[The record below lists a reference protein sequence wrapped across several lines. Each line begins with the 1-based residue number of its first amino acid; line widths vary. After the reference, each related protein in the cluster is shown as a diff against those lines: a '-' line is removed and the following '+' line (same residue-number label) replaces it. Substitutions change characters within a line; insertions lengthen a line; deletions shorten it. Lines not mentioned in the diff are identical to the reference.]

1 MHGLK
6 NAGLAAAALIF
17 AALTV
22 DPAPGQQPSA
32 PAEGEQVPAAAVDP
46 DSFGFSV
53 SDFAAS
59 LGVRMRGLLGSKSAV
74 DQVRDIVDPAALQYN
89 YYRSAMS
96 VLTSWTAGT
105 SFSGLVRINQPLKPG
120 FVNFFILNHAHLAAK
135 APGLACNCAYV
146 PESWSIVCDG
156 LFLTN
161 AQRLL
166 ESKPVK
172 LQPVD
177 DNKDGKGTDDLN
189 QQIQGMFRGF
199 LFEWMIAH
207 ELGHL
212 LHNHT
217 VKDMARAWNYG
228 NGIPIG
234 LAAEKDADEFYI
246 SRMQHNQQ
254 RQFGA
259 WIGLSNVITDIY
271 AQGVQTQHSAEELQA
286 QIKKHGP
293 HFIYDT
299 ELGIEVRYVADK
311 HPPLLVRAL
320 NLANLVIA
328 RYPQMYDN
336 SGYFDRVR
344 DRITPKLSTTP
355 DSPEL
360 CLTDNTSTDEDSS
373 EEQVLAKHLDILLT
387 QAAPSPW
394 TRATIDKLRK
404 RVSEQKDPVI
414 RTLSSLATDLDEA
427 LAEPVAA
434 KTRSG
439 IEAAEA
445 ASESL
450 PDPYKATLRL
460 LAFVARA
467 RAGLLPEAMSADDAI
482 ESGQDRLNQMIA
494 AGALDLSKPPEKMEA
509 LRILLQIGLARGKS
523 RDARTEAVLDTIV
536 EDLLKLKDTA
546 ETDKQMLLQILEADF
561 NAISQDNALPEK
573 TVARGRA
580 AARVAALADEENWPL
595 IEVNYLASELALLE
609 RVKPRPLEELMA
621 GYFGLGRQLR
631 FAGAVEMA
639 PAMFQRAIDNAD
651 AALSSNDTKATD
663 KKQIS
668 KQRLKFLNDLGWS
681 LLTVRKFPD
690 AVVPLTA
697 ALEGR
702 LAEHAGRT
710 TCDKS
715 RDDDVEFATV
725 NQNLADV
732 SLALGQFDKAADY
745 AHQARKCRTELGL
758 KYRATESTK
767 TEGYALIY
775 GGKRSEGIKL
785 LEEYSAAIR
794 DLLDDD
800 MLPAGDP
807 FMSGA
812 IVAGSFVPI
821 EEFVQRPDKNRPIK
835 IPPENA
841 APTGAK
847 EKQ

>member
-1 MHGLK
+1 MHSLR
-6 NAGLAAAALIF
+6 NAGLAAAALIV

-32 PAEGEQVPAAAVDP
+32 PAESEQVPAAAVDP
-46 DSFGFSV
+46 NSFGFSV

-74 DQVRDIVDPAALQYN
+74 DQVREIVDPAALQYN

-105 SFSGLVRINQPLKPG
+105 SFSGLVRVNQPLKPG
-120 FVNFFILNHAHLAAK
+120 FVNFFILNHAHLAAR

-166 ESKPVK
+166 ENKPVK

-177 DNKDGKGTDDLN
+177 DNKDGKDKDTDDLN

-234 LAAEKDADEFYI
+234 LAAEKEADEFYI

-259 WIGLSNVITDIY
+259 WIGLSNVITHLY

-328 RYPQMYDN
+328 RYPQMYDS

-355 DSPEL
+355 DLPEL
-360 CLTDNTSTDEDSS
+360 CLTDNISTDQDLS

-387 QAAPSPW
+387 QAAPPPW
-394 TRATIDKLRK
+394 IRATIDKLR
-404 RVSEQKDPVI
+404 RNVSEQKDPVI

-427 LAEPVAA
+427 LAEPAPAA
-434 KTRSG
+434 R

-445 ASESL
+445 ASENL
-450 PDPYKATLRL
+450 PDPYKSTLRL

-467 RAGLLPEAMSADDAI
+467 RAGLLPETMSAYDAI
-482 ESGQDRLNQMIA
+482 KSGQDRLNQMIA
-494 AGALDLSKPPEKMEA
+494 AGALDLSKPAEKMEA

-523 RDARTEAVLDTIV
+523 RDARADALLDAIV
-536 EDLLKLKDTA
+536 EEALKLKDTA

-561 NAISQDNALPEK
+561 NAISQDAAAPEK
-573 TVARGRA
+573 TAARANA
-580 AARVAALADEENWPL
+580 AARVAALADQENWPL

-609 RVKPRPLEELMA
+609 RVKPKPLEDLMA

-651 AALSSNDTKATD
+651 AALSSSDTKAAD
-663 KKQIS
+663 KTQIS
-668 KQRLKFLNDLGWS
+668 KQRLKFLNNLGWS
-681 LLTVRKFPD
+681 LLTVRKFSE
-690 AVVPLTA
+690 AMVPLTA

-702 LAEHAGRT
+702 LAEHAVGT

-715 RDDDVEFATV
+715 RYDDVEFATV

-745 AHQARKCRTELGL
+745 AHQARQCRTELGL
-758 KYRATESTK
+758 KYRAIELTK

-775 GGKRSEGIKL
+775 RGKRSEGIKL
-785 LEEYSAAIR
+785 LDEYSAAIR

-812 IVAGSFVPI
+812 IVAGSFVPL

-835 IPPENA
+835 LPPENA
-841 APTGAK
+841 APTVAK